1 MGITI
6 SLTDRPIERPSIAL
20 PLEGSS
26 GAVVEFFG
34 VVRGREGGKP
44 ITALAYEA
52 YRAMA
57 KKELERIAEEVA
69 ERGLCHQLVLIHR
82 LGTVPVGEPSL
93 YLQVTA
99 ERRGTAFR
107 IAEELI
113 QRLKADVPIWKAAV
127 ASPSPGALPETADK
141 QMPFPVEG
149 S

>member
-6 SLTDRPIERPSIAL
+6 SLIDRPIERPCLAF

-52 YRAMA
+52 YREMA

-69 ERGLCHQLVLIHR
+69 ERGLCHELVLIHR

-93 YLQVTA
+93 YLQVKA

-127 ASPSPGALPETADK
+127 ASSLLEAFPETAAK
-141 QMPFPVEG
+141 PMPSPVEG